1 MFKLL
6 AAQEM
11 AQGSNKVL
19 SIIGARTKDLLI
31 LEKEMRSVSD
41 ELLVTTDDGSCG
53 HHGLVTDVLRT
64 LLMGDSD
71 AKLVVSTGL
80 VLHIYSRNMTPR

>member
-19 SIIGARTKDLLI
+19 SIIGARTRDLLI

-41 ELLVTTDDGSCG
+41 ELLVTTDDGSCAIM
-53 HHGLVTDVLRT
+53 DW
-64 LLMGDSD
+64 
-71 AKLVVSTGL
+71 
-80 VLHIYSRNMTPR
+80 